1 MSDIRV
7 SENDLPSIPKRD
19 PAYIHQ
25 DGFLVNTGKANDAI
39 YVNATALMVWG
50 LCNGESTVGE
60 ITAELERAYPEHP
73 EQVREDVLSA
83 IDRLVA
89 HRVVILAPST

>member
-1 MSDIRV
+1 MSESSVTESDWPRTP
-7 SENDLPSIPKRD
+7 NRD

-50 LCNGESTVGE
+50 MCNGEITLGE
-60 ITAELERAYPEHP
+60 ISAELEQAYPENP
-73 EQVREDVLSA
+73 EQVREDIMLAMS
-83 IDRLVA
+83 RLVA
-89 HRVVILAPST
+89 HGVVFLSPPT